1 MWLTSTTKTSANS
14 ITTKIIQWNLNEWQW
29 PTLWSKASISIA
41 NSMSIAHA
49 ELIAQNYLNF
59 ITLTISTTSKT
70 IYAKMCWP
78 VMGLPILM
86 TPCSSLRRKEKR
98 LLILI
103 NSKDSSAWI
112 KLVIAQVFRG
122 YINFASF
129 PVEDLSMLHSC
140 YWEEMRVWQLIGE
153 EVYIMQKNVKQVDS
167 AIPTT

>member
-14 ITTKIIQWNLNEWQW
+14 ITTKTIQWNQNEWQW
-29 PTLWSKASISIA
+29 PTLLSKASISTA
-41 NSMSIAHA
+41 SSMSIAHA
-49 ELIAQNYLNF
+49 EPIAQNYLNF
-59 ITLTISTTSKT
+59 IILTISTTSKT
-70 IYAKMCWP
+70 ISVKMCSP
-78 VMGLPILM
+78 VMDLPILM
-86 TPCSSLRRKEKR
+86 TPCSSLRRKEKH

-112 KLVIAQVFRG
+112 KLVIVQVFRD

-153 EVYIMQKNVKQVDS
+153 EVYIMQRNARQVGS
-167 AIPTT
+167 AIPTI